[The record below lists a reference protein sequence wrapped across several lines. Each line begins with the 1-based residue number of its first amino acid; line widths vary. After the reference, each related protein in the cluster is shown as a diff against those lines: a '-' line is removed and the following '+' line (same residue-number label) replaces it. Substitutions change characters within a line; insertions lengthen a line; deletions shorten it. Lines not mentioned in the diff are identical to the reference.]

1 LHISGFHD
9 PSFDKALFDRLVLK
23 EDVKELIKNLTQTY
37 IKDTTWPS
45 LQEEKGFI
53 DITSI
58 HKAVRP
64 KKPDT
69 TWSADFIQGK
79 GEGLTF
85 LLHGKP
91 GVGKTYTAGQF
102 VTMSVASSY

>member
-1 LHISGFHD
+1 MYMRDG
-9 PSFDKALFDRLVLK
+9 AG
-23 EDVKELIKNLTQTY
+23 
-37 IKDTTWPS
+37 PS

-53 DITSI
+53 DITSV
-58 HKAVRP
+58 HKTARM

-69 TWSADFIQGK
+69 TWSADFVQGK

-91 GVGKTYTAGQF
+91 GVGKTYTAGQLTCNVWCEF
-102 VTMSVASSY
+102 RLTGLRMHRGLYRPASTVFDVC